1 MTEHVVVVEADRYR
15 SAEVSGFL
23 SAHGYAVSTCFSAQE
38 AYGALDRRR
47 FDALILSVML
57 PDADGFEVCRQVR
70 TWSDIAILMLTPAG
84 QEIDRIVGLEIGA
97 DDCLAKPINLRE
109 LLARLRAIT
118 RRRRSSDPSVE
129 MPLEFG
135 HLRIERRERVVRLDG
150 VEKPLT
156 GYQFAMLLAL
166 AKNAGRVLSRAE
178 LLDLL
183 KGDACGG
190 FDRSIDVQVCRL
202 RSLIEDDP
210 SNPRRLITVRGA
222 GYLFER
228 EQDDPA

>member
-1 MTEHVVVVEADRYR
+1 MTEHVLVVEADRHEA
-15 SAEVSGFL
+15 AEVSGFL
-23 SAHGYAVSTCFSAQE
+23 SAHGYAVATYFSARE

-47 FDALILSVML
+47 FDALILSAKL

-70 TWSDIAILMLTPAG
+70 AWSDISMLMLTPAG

-97 DDCLAKPINLRE
+97 DDCLAWPINLRE
-109 LLARLRAIT
+109 LLARLRAIR
-118 RRRRSSDPSVE
+118 RRRRSSDPSVQ
-129 MPLEFG
+129 MLLEFG
-135 HLRIERRERVVRLDG
+135 RLRIDRRERVVRLDG

-156 GYQFAMLLAL
+156 GYQFALLLAL
-166 AKNAGRVLSRAE
+166 AKNAGRVLSRAK

-183 KGDACGG
+183 KGDECAG
-190 FDRSIDVQVCRL
+190 FDRSIDVQVCRV

-228 EQDDPA
+228 EQDAPA

>member
-1 MTEHVVVVEADRYR
+1 MMEHVLVVEADRHE
-15 SAEVSGFL
+15 AVEVSGFL
-23 SAHGYAVSTCFSAQE
+23 SAHGYAVSTCSSAQE
-38 AYGALDRRR
+38 AYDALDRRR
-47 FDALILSVML
+47 FDALILSGRL

-97 DDCLAKPINLRE
+97 DDCLAKPINSRE
-109 LLARLRAIT
+109 LLARLRAIR
-118 RRRRSSDPSVE
+118 RRRRSLDPSVE
-129 MPLEFG
+129 ITLAFG
-135 HLRIERRERVVRLDG
+135 RLRIARRERVVRLDG

-156 GYQFAMLLAL
+156 GYQFALLLAL

-183 KGDACGG
+183 KGDACAG
-190 FDRSIDVQVCRL
+190 FDRSIDVQVCRV

-228 EQDDPA
+228 EQDAPV